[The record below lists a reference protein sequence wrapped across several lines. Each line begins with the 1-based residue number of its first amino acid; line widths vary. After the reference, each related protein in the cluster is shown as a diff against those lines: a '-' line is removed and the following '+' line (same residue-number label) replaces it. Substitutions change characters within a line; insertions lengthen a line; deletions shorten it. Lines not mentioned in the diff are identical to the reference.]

1 MTSVSA
7 MVSAFLS
14 SPSPLAIKAEL
25 VGLLG
30 SKGRQYWRV
39 LSEFLKAKISRT
51 EFEELVTEWI
61 NTARLGRPDSSTPIV
76 SSDSYLFYI

>member
-1 MTSVSA
+1 
-7 MVSAFLS
+7 MVSAFVS

-30 SKGRQYWRV
+30 SKGRPYWRV
-39 LSEFLKAKISRT
+39 LSDFLKAKISRA

-61 NTARLGRPDSSTPIV
+61 NTARLGKTYTRASLTLSQH
-76 SSDSYLFYI
+76 SYMSIS